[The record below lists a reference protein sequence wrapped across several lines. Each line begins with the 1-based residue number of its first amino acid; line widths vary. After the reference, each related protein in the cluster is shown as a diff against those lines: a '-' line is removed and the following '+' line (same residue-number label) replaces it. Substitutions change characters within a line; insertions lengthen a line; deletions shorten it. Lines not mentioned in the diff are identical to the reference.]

1 MVGFLSASLP
11 HFLQVTCASSA
22 SWLLGVLGAQL
33 RSSRMALFLLP
44 AGDSSSGSMSSPGP
58 HTPVPADLLQLVLEY
73 VQTYLAQLTA
83 AAESLGSRPAA
94 AQAAVQGESAG
105 SSNSCSSGLS
115 ASVQAALWQDG
126 AGAHVSEF
134 KAHCWVL
141 LTRLLQL
148 ASHQPA
154 FRLPGELAST

>member
-1 MVGFLSASLP
+1 
-11 HFLQVTCASSA
+11 
-22 SWLLGVLGAQL
+22 
-33 RSSRMALFLLP
+33 MAPFLL

-83 AAESLGSRPAA
+83 AAESLGRPAA

-115 ASVQAALWQDG
+115 ASVQAALRQDG